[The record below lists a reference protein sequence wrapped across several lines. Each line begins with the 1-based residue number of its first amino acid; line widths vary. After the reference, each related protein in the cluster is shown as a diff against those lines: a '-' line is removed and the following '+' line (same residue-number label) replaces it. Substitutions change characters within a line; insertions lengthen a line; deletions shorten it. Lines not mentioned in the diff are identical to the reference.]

1 MSHQKALTYYV
12 AHFIDELHQQGLLD
26 VIISPG
32 SRSTPLAMT
41 FAEHAGIR
49 HWVVPDERSAA
60 FFALGMA
67 KDQKRPVALV
77 CTSGTAAANYYP
89 AIVEAYYSRVPLLV
103 LTADRPH
110 ELRDNGAPQSIDQMK
125 MYGSYVKWFH
135 EMAIP
140 DDTEDMLFYARNQ
153 AQKAVI
159 MSNDQNPGP
168 VHMNFPFREPLIPD
182 FSLPDIWDKVQIGD
196 RKTFLGERTLNV
208 ESIDAFLQEIAP
220 CRRGLLV
227 AGPQTGVEEGVLI
240 QQLADKWN
248 IPVLVDPL
256 SQLRGGIQEERFIEN
271 YDAILKDKDI
281 RNLLKPDFI
290 IRFSAMPISK
300 SYLFYV
306 KELKDVRQYV
316 VENYSGFRDPAQ
328 SSTQYI
334 FASAGGF
341 AAQCMEAE
349 LSPVMDEE
357 WTEIWIRMNQKVKE
371 ILSEKGDGLTE
382 GNLVPVIREEMKDGF
397 VLFAGNSMPIRDVDS
412 FFVKTDKSIQIQAN
426 RGANGI
432 DGVVS
437 SAIGMAA
444 TGKRVTLLIGDVSFF
459 HDLNGLIIARQY
471 QIPLTVVLVNNNG
484 GGIFS
489 FLPQSQEPRHFETLF
504 GTPLQLS
511 FEHAANMYGAGYRLA
526 ETLEQFRQNLRESY
540 TSEGIQ
546 IIEVRTDRE
555 ENERWHRQIWKEISQ
570 AIKNVIR

>member
-316 VENYSGFRDPAQ
+316 VENYGGFRDPAQ

-489 FLPQSQEPRHFETLF
+489 FLPQSQEPRHFERLF